1 MSAAPNWTDDVR
13 EPPAANPCLLPAEFY
28 EARPAHR
35 RIQQAAH
42 AINRS
47 ADVAFA
53 GVLARLSALMPPDR
67 PADTGIGAPASMN
80 TFVAL
85 LGPSGSGK
93 SSSKR
98 VPRWLVHAPPDIDF
112 AEYLPLGTGEGI
124 AEAYMGEVEI
134 TEGGT
139 GRGKGKT
146 KTVREQVRT
155 NALMYADEGE
165 RLIKTMFGRSGTTI
179 GETLRTAWSGD
190 TIGQFN
196 GQKVNTRVIEEGKY
210 SMGLIIGFQPE
221 TALPLFDDA
230 AAGTPQRFL
239 WFSTLDT
246 TLPDEPP
253 GWPPPLELP
262 LLDSRLR
269 DVTITFA
276 DTIRKELRIEDR
288 ARVMGELT
296 PAPLDSHRPLTLVK
310 TSVLLA
316 VLDNRADIT
325 AEDWELAKVVWNTS
339 CQVRDALVDAATRQ
353 RAQEEEARTKQ
364 HVDRAVR
371 AHKATA
377 SAERTVE
384 RVARRLA
391 RHVHEAGGMTAG
403 AAAQAIAYR
412 DRRAVPDALDYAE
425 ANGWVDSDGDKLLP
439 GPSRPS

>member
-1 MSAAPNWTDDVR
+1 MTDAPNWQPNVGTADPR
-13 EPPAANPCLLPAEFY
+13 LLPAEFW

-35 RIQQAAH
+35 QIQRAAH

-53 GVLARLSALMPPDR
+53 GVLARIAALMPPDR
-67 PADTGIGAPASMN
+67 PGDTGIGSPASMN

-93 SSSKR
+93 SSGKR
-98 VPRWLVHAPPDIDF
+98 VPRWLVPAPPDIDF
-112 AEYLPLGTGEGI
+112 AEYLPLGTGEGM
-124 AEAYMGEVEI
+124 AEAYMGEVEV

-179 GETLRTAWSGD
+179 GETLRTAWTGD

-210 SMGLIIGFQPE
+210 SLGLIIGFQPE

-253 GWPPPLELP
+253 AWPPPLELP
-262 LLDSRLR
+262 LLNSRLR

-288 ARVMGELT
+288 ARVMGEII

-316 VLDNRADIT
+316 VLDNRADVT

-339 CQVRDALVDAATRQ
+339 CNVRDALVEAAARQ

-371 AHKATA
+371 AHKAVTTA
-377 SAERTVE
+377 DRTVVRIGRRIAN
-384 RVARRLA
+384 RVHAS
-391 RHVHEAGGMTAG
+391 EGMTLG
-403 AAAQAIAYR
+403 AVKTDTANR
-412 DRRAVPDALDYAE
+412 DRPYLLDALDYAE
-425 ANGWVDSDGDKLLP
+425 AQGWVQVDGDKVQP
-439 GPSRPS
+439 GGSKPS

>member
-1 MSAAPNWTDDVR
+1 MTDNEPQWRADVK
-13 EPPAANPCLLPAEFY
+13 EANPRLLPDEFY
-28 EARPAHR
+28 EARDAHR
-35 RIQQAAH
+35 RIRQAAH

-53 GVLARLSALMPPDR
+53 GVLARVAALMPPDR
-67 PADTGIGAPASMN
+67 PADTGIGSPASMN

-98 VPRWLVHAPPDIDF
+98 VPRWLVPAPPGIDF
-112 AEYLPLGTGEGI
+112 AEYIPLGTGEGV
-124 AEAYMGEVEI
+124 AEVYMGEVEI

-146 KTVREQVRT
+146 KTVREQVRG
-155 NALMYADEGE
+155 NALIYADEGE

-179 GETLRTAWSGD
+179 GETIRTAWTGD

-210 SMGLIIGFQPE
+210 SLGLIIGFQPE

-262 LLDSRLR
+262 LLENRLR
-269 DVTITFA
+269 DHTITFD

-288 ARVMGELT
+288 ARVMGELV

-316 VLDNRADIT
+316 ILDNRAHVT
-325 AEDWELAKVVWNTS
+325 REDWELAQVVWSTS
-339 CQVRDALVDAATRQ
+339 CHVRDALVEAAARQ
-353 RAQEEEARTKQ
+353 RAQEEEVRTKQ

-371 AHKATA
+371 AHKAVTT
-377 SAERTVE
+377 AERGVE
-384 RVARRLA
+384 RVARRVA
-391 RHVHEAGGMTAG
+391 NRVHDADGMTFG
-403 AAAQAIAYR
+403 AVRKDLASR
-412 DRRAVPDALDYAE
+412 DRDFLSDALDFAE
-425 ANGWVDSDGDKLLP
+425 AHGWVTADGDRVAP
-439 GPSRPS
+439 GVSRPS